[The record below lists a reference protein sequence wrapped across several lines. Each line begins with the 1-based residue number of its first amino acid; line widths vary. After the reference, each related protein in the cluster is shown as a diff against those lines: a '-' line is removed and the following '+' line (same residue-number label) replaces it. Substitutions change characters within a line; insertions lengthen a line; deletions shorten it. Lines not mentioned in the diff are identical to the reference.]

1 MFDTKIC
8 GCFTEQWILQY
19 MLCGVSLEKDV
30 LGLPLKRC
38 LIYPQSN
45 GAVSAEKISEVKNL
59 NVILHSSANDIR
71 TINHSF

>member
-1 MFDTKIC
+1 MCDTKIC

-30 LGLPLKRC
+30 LGLPQKRG
-38 LIYPQSN
+38 LIYPRSN

-59 NVILHSSANDIR
+59 NVILHSSVNNTR
-71 TINHSF
+71 TINLSF

>member
-30 LGLPLKRC
+30 IGLPRKRG

-45 GAVSAEKISEVKNL
+45 GAVSVEKISEVKKKKKNFKRDTAQF
-59 NVILHSSANDIR
+59 SK
-71 TINHSF
+71 